1 MSYADLRIVGIAFI
15 LASTYGT
22 FMYFYTSQPAEG
34 SSIPSLPGQNY
45 TAPESSSF
53 FSTLKNMVA
62 LNMENPELFFVNSI
76 LFGTLGFLIVFIF
89 LRYLRGTG

>member
-1 MSYADLRIVGIAFI
+1 MGDADVHFVAIVVL
-15 LASTYGT
+15 LASTYGVFT
-22 FMYFYTSQPAEG
+22 YLYSSQPAE
-34 SSIPSLPGQNY
+34 SSSSSDLPGQNY

-53 FSTLKNMVA
+53 FGTLKNMIA

-76 LFGTLGFLIVFIF
+76 LFGTLAFLVVFIF